1 MTRLYIGNTFYDRG
15 NMKVSE
21 IFYSIQ
27 GEGLLAGRPS
37 VFIRLAGCPL
47 KCTFC
52 DTKYAWTETGATEL
66 SVEQILIKVVMFNC
80 CNVVITGGEP
90 MVTADAKKRQEL
102 SDLTDALVRA
112 EFHITIET
120 VGKWYFPK
128 VNCDLMSISPKL
140 SNAIPKDADQAYKDF
155 AKPDAAVL
163 TQLIHNYDFQL
174 KFVIDK
180 PTDIDEVL
188 DLLDEMGSVDRDNCM
203 LMPQAS
209 TCRQLQQKGPMVADL
224 CTKHGLVFSNR
235 LQTILYDSK
244 KGH

>member
-1 MTRLYIGNTFYDRG
+1 
-15 NMKVSE
+15 MKVNE

-52 DTKYAWTETGATEL
+52 DTKYAWTETGSTDL

-80 CNVVITGGEP
+80 RNVVITGGEP
-90 MVTADAKKRQEL
+90 MVTADAKHRDEL
-102 SDLTDALVRA
+102 PALTDALTQA
-112 EFHITIET
+112 ECHITIET
-120 VGKWYFPK
+120 TGNWYHPK
-128 VNCDLMSISPKL
+128 VACDLMSISPKL
-140 SNAIPKDADQAYKDF
+140 SNSLPPNADDKLKKLA
-155 AKPDAAVL
+155 APDVAVL
-163 TQLIHNYDFQL
+163 CQLIKNYDFQL

-188 DLLDEMGSVDRDNCM
+188 ALLDKMGTVDRDNVM
-203 LMPQAS
+203 LMPQAQ
-209 TCRQLQQKGPMVADL
+209 TCKQLQAKDLMVADL

-235 LQTILYDSK
+235 IQTVLYDSK
-244 KGH
+244 RSH